1 MGIKIKV
8 FIWRLIFTP
17 FYRFKYFLTI
27 KERRLLC
34 IMNSVQTINYII
46 ENKCSVCRYGDGEFQ
61 MITHYLEHGSSEN
74 FHVDTF
80 QNYNPVL
87 AARLLEVY
95 KSSNIKLL
103 QCIPYSF
110 KKSSV
115 YKGYGRTF
123 FEREWLLRKPFVK
136 KNKLYGDSC
145 FTRFWL
151 GRTDVKNVGGYVA
164 SLKKL
169 WNKKNVLIVE
179 GAKSR
184 LGVANDL
191 FDNCAIIKRVLC
203 PAVNAFS
210 RYCEILEEV
219 KKCAEKDTLILL
231 ALGHTATVMAYD
243 LTLLGYQ
250 AIDIGHVD
258 IEYEWYLMRA
268 TEKVPVPNKY
278 VNEVAEGRISSDLQD
293 TVYEKQIIAIVD

>member
-1 MGIKIKV
+1 
-8 FIWRLIFTP
+8 
-17 FYRFKYFLTI
+17 
-27 KERRLLC
+27 
-34 IMNSVQTINYII
+34 MNSVQTINYII

-136 KNKLYGDSC
+136 KK
-145 FTRFWL
+145 
-151 GRTDVKNVGGYVA
+151 
-164 SLKKL
+164 
-169 WNKKNVLIVE
+169 
-179 GAKSR
+179 
-184 LGVANDL
+184 
-191 FDNCAIIKRVLC
+191 
-203 PAVNAFS
+203 
-210 RYCEILEEV
+210 
-219 KKCAEKDTLILL
+219 
-231 ALGHTATVMAYD
+231 
-243 LTLLGYQ
+243 
-250 AIDIGHVD
+250 
-258 IEYEWYLMRA
+258 
-268 TEKVPVPNKY
+268 
-278 VNEVAEGRISSDLQD
+278 
-293 TVYEKQIIAIVD
+293 